1 LKGLGSSKGA
11 FLLGLQCKIGLR
23 QWIDGRK
30 GVGEIVAY
38 AQANHGVGLPSF
50 CRFSLHH
57 SYFGAHHGVL
67 GSPHWYSPS
76 HGRAFLKTAK
86 SPKWPLDVILLD
98 SNMLCVHPSLTGS
111 MDRKL
116 NRSLRPSTPES
127 LHHQIVVSAHQ
138 KSS

>member
-11 FLLGLQCKIGLR
+11 FLLGLQRKIGLR

-86 SPKWPLDVILLD
+86 SPKWTND
-98 SNMLCVHPSLTGS
+98 S
-111 MDRKL
+111 
-116 NRSLRPSTPES
+116 
-127 LHHQIVVSAHQ
+127 
-138 KSS
+138 SSS